1 MLSIFLVFA
10 YISLLSL
17 LFGFS
22 LTNFFYRP
30 LDTHPS
36 LTILS
41 VLGLALLTALG
52 AVISLVMPL
61 GLWANLILV
70 SIALILLLAAGKPFF
85 ALLAAKLRAIR
96 SFHPLTLLL
105 FGAIFIIVLVK
116 SAQPPVS
123 YDTGLYH
130 AQNIRWIETYPLV
143 PGLGNLHD
151 RLAFNSNWLLVSAL
165 FSYSFLGFSG
175 FHSLGALLVLLVTA
189 FSLHK
194 FDRLLKGENTLSN
207 AAAIFVVFL
216 LRRIFSLELP
226 APGTDLPAALLVW
239 LIFLIG
245 MEKIEDGTAARLD
258 QKTLS
263 LLLLS
268 TFALTIKVSVLPIL
282 IIPAYFVI
290 RAVRTL
296 KLAALLT
303 GAGAAALIL
312 IPWLAR
318 NVVIS
323 GYLVYPL
330 PATAWFHLD
339 WAIPTSQAQETADT
353 ITAWARVAGSKPDE
367 VLNLP
372 LTAWVPLWVQNLEA
386 LDRQI
391 LLGLGAGT
399 VILLLFVLA
408 AFFRSKKLPETLPRY
423 AIFYFTALVGIGFWF
438 FQAPHFRFGYGF
450 LGIYLSLLAAPIFTW
465 LASTSKRLRM
475 GLGMLALAALLLYQF
490 VGFYNLRQIPELRSF
505 WILPGAYPEVAVLP
519 ASLGR
524 FTLYLPVE
532 GDQCWYTPFPCIPAL
547 SSDVI
552 PRGEHLEDG
561 FRSGSNALIVGKRR
575 TPFSN
580 NQYHFIQPRDTIK
593 FTAVNNRKEGCDGVF

>member
-1 MLSIFLVFA
+1 L
-10 YISLLSL
+10 
-17 LFGFS
+17 
-22 LTNFFYRP
+22 
-30 LDTHPS
+30 
-36 LTILS
+36 
-41 VLGLALLTALG
+41 
-52 AVISLVMPL
+52 
-61 GLWANLILV
+61 
-70 SIALILLLAAGKPFF
+70 
-85 ALLAAKLRAIR
+85 
-96 SFHPLTLLL
+96 
-105 FGAIFIIVLVK
+105 
-116 SAQPPVS
+116 S

-165 FSYSFLGFSG
+165 FSFSFLGFSG
-175 FHSLGALLVLLVTA
+175 FHSLGALLVLLVAA

-207 AAAIFVVFL
+207 AAAILVVFL

-245 MEKIEDGTAARLD
+245 MEKIEDCSAAKLD
-258 QKTLS
+258 YKTLS

-268 TFALTIKVSVLPIL
+268 TFALTIKVSVLPVL
-282 IIPAYFVI
+282 LLPAYFMF
-290 RAVRTL
+290 RAVRTR

-303 GAGAAALIL
+303 GAGAAALVL
-312 IPWLAR
+312 IPWLGR
-318 NVVIS
+318 NMVIS

-353 ITAWARVAGSKPDE
+353 ITSWARLAGGKSEE

-372 LTAWVPLWVQNLEA
+372 LTAWVPLWVQNLET

-391 LLGLGAGT
+391 LFGLGAGS
-399 VILLLFVLA
+399 ILLLLFTLA
-408 AFFRSKKLPETLPRY
+408 AFFRTRKLPEALSRY
-423 AIFYFTALVGIGFWF
+423 AVFYFTALVGIGFWF

-450 LGIYLSLLAAPIFTW
+450 LGIYLCLLAAPIFQW
-465 LASTSKRLRM
+465 VASNSKRLRL
-475 GLGMLALAALLLYQF
+475 GLSMLALAALLLYQS
-490 VGFYNLRQIPELRSF
+490 VGFYNLRQISGLRSI
-505 WILPGAYPEVAVLP
+505 WIMPGAYPEVAVLP

-532 GDQCWYTPFPCIPAL
+532 GDQCWYTPFPCNPAL
-547 SSDVI
+547 SPDVI
-552 PRGEHLEDG
+552 PRGDNLKDG
-561 FRSGSNALIVGKRR
+561 FRNVSA
-575 TPFSN
+575 P
-580 NQYHFIQPRDTIK
+580 
-593 FTAVNNRKEGCDGVF
+593 